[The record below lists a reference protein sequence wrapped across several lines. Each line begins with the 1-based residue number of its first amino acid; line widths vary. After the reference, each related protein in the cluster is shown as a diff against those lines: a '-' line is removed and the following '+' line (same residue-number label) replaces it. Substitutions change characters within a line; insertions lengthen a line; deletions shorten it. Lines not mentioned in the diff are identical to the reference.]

1 MFQIVLYEDQVKKM
15 VRRSVVCVCVCVC
28 LESIKLV
35 FAATERAP
43 KWHSCGIRKLG
54 VAIINV
60 LLWKFEYYSYF
71 LAH

>member
-1 MFQIVLYEDQVKKM
+1 M
-15 VRRSVVCVCVCVC
+15 CVCVC